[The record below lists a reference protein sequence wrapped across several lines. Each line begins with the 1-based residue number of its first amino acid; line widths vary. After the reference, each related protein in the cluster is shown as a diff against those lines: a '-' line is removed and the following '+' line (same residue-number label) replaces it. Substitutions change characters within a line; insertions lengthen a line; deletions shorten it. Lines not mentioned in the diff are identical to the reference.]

1 MIKQTFLLGIWESML
16 IRAVKHRRVTAS
28 FIAVYGASRNLAE
41 TTDCAAANMYFRC
54 PRLQNT
60 ALTQEDGYVRTES
73 WQCLDP
79 LAPSSTATLS
89 WGFTN
94 NHVYMEGQNIML
106 FVEDPMRGSI
116 YC

>member
-1 MIKQTFLLGIWESML
+1 ML

-28 FIAVYGASRNLAE
+28 FIAV
-41 TTDCAAANMYFRC
+41 
-54 PRLQNT
+54 LQNT

-94 NHVYMEGQNIML
+94 NHVYMEGSPSCNIHGAVVVMCKTHDAGEYSSECCRVS
-106 FVEDPMRGSI
+106 FHS
-116 YC
+116 